1 VHKKIIT
8 ASFFTLLL
16 LSIACSRTHAANYT
30 TPTFPTSKY
39 PVTQL
44 SWILTGTTSAQD
56 IALAYRTQDT
66 PDADQ
71 AWSDL
76 AIISCT
82 PGDNQLTCQSS
93 LPDPLKAYLQ
103 LQLTYP
109 DATTLQTFNL
119 ALNEPQADTPTADD
133 EQIYLSDFK
142 NLDPALTPTTLSWRE
157 EQLTTPVHDQIIFQT
172 RATYDGASWTDWS
185 GNAALSH
192 IDELEASFSAAPG
205 TITLHAD
212 TDQKYDGI
220 GVIYTDENNLYSL
233 VTPAAAGS
241 SESDAFADLSF
252 TLDRADDLHPGDTLI
267 FTHTIGMET
276 FTARTLISDV
286 KASTHDVTVFA
297 WEGAIPQ
304 ANQCGDGNSFCYPPD
319 ASVRKLQ
326 TALFP
331 AAQAGQDLTL
341 TIKDPQTDAPI
352 TSIPQVEDIFFY
364 RALEPSCLEY
374 QEPEIITTATS
385 SATLTPTCR
394 TKALPLAAYLQK
406 GQPLALQYR
415 ILYGFTGDVLVTD
428 VFLHQDTPAG
438 QAPGGNIMTNG
449 SYRLRGGKTFQ
460 AGNSRPYFWH

>member
-1 VHKKIIT
+1 MNKCWCFPRHLVYSQCEYKPCEYTVLTKLPLHKFAPACYNFPVHKKIIT

-30 TPTFPTSKY
+30 TPAFPTSKY

-44 SWILTGTTSAQD
+44 SWILTGTTSAKD

-119 ALNEPQADTPTADD
+119 ALNEQPADTPTADD

-192 IDELEASFSAAPG
+192 MDELEASFSAAPG

-220 GVIYTDENNLYSL
+220 GVIYTDEKNLYSL
-233 VTPAAAGS
+233 VTPAAACS
-241 SESDAFADLSF
+241 SE
-252 TLDRADDLHPGDTLI
+252 
-267 FTHTIGMET
+267 
-276 FTARTLISDV
+276 
-286 KASTHDVTVFA
+286 
-297 WEGAIPQ
+297 
-304 ANQCGDGNSFCYPPD
+304 
-319 ASVRKLQ
+319 
-326 TALFP
+326 
-331 AAQAGQDLTL
+331 
-341 TIKDPQTDAPI
+341 
-352 TSIPQVEDIFFY
+352 
-364 RALEPSCLEY
+364 
-374 QEPEIITTATS
+374 
-385 SATLTPTCR
+385 
-394 TKALPLAAYLQK
+394 
-406 GQPLALQYR
+406 
-415 ILYGFTGDVLVTD
+415 
-428 VFLHQDTPAG
+428 
-438 QAPGGNIMTNG
+438 
-449 SYRLRGGKTFQ
+449 
-460 AGNSRPYFWH
+460 